1 MQFGASKAALPQA
14 IYTLERSSVRPNK
27 CVSGAKEG
35 RQWYSRGRW
44 RRAEDAVVGPV
55 VAFVKGPD
63 LKLLASV

>member
-35 RQWYSRGRW
+35 RHWYSSGRW
-44 RRAEDAVVGPV
+44 RRAEDAV
-55 VAFVKGPD
+55 KGV
-63 LKLLASV
+63 LKAILNGRFSKLLASV